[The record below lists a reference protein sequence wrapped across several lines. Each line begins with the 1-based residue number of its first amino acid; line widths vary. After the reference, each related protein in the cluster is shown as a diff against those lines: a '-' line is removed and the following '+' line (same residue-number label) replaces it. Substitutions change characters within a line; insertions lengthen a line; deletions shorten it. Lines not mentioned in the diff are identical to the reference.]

1 MREIVKCAIKICAV
15 MAEAH
20 TDVADV
26 ESEVHGQEQ
35 GHWCLSWGNSG
46 HTGVRQEEAG
56 RERVRADREWRLAE
70 RESSG
75 HLLLCHQ
82 LL

>member
-1 MREIVKCAIKICAV
+1 
-15 MAEAH
+15 MAGAH
-20 TDVADV
+20 IMADV
-26 ESEVHGQEQ
+26 RCMVRSMASKL
-35 GHWCLSWGNSG
+35 GHLRV
-46 HTGVRQEEAG
+46 TGVRQEEGG
-56 RERVRADREWRLAE
+56 RERVRVDREWRLTE